1 MKKVLLVLLSVVFCT
16 TYTVAQ
22 TPSWV
27 NKRPVSEKEY
37 IGIGMANTSDSNYIE
52 IAKTNAYADI
62 ASQIAT
68 KVDKEAFM
76 QTVDLDGKSR
86 ELFEE
91 KVKNSMTA
99 WIEGIEIKDSHTG
112 NGKYYVYCTLDK
124 KEYKKNADARKKEA
138 IDKGLDYLKKG
149 QEAESL
155 MNLSQAALLYAQ
167 GLEYV
172 EPWIFMELTTTI
184 KGQKTNIPSELYNS
198 YINVFSGM
206 AITTNTSNIEAETFK
221 NINIPVAA
229 CLSKNGEVIPNVKLK
244 ATFVNGDG
252 TITPAIA
259 TDYNGTAEF
268 YITNILSNENIQEI
282 RIGIDDSFISSL
294 PESYREI
301 IGSNN
306 FPAAKVTI
314 VLAKGATTAF
324 INVNDQNDLEGI
336 ERHIS
341 NILSEKYFKISE
353 DPDAA
358 DCFVDISTKL
368 DMGEVVTGTY
378 NLNTCYCTLI
388 IKIYNNQT
396 QEFLME
402 YNLNNVKVLSPEH
415 NSVEET
421 ISMCI
426 REVMKRAKRELPN
439 KLNKMK
445 I

>member
-172 EPWIFMELTTTI
+172 EPWIFMDLTTTI

-402 YNLNNVKVLSPEH
+402 YSLNNVKVLSPEH

>member
-1 MKKVLLVLLSVVFCT
+1 MKKVLLVLLSVVFCA

-402 YNLNNVKVLSPEH
+402 YSLNNVKVLSPEH